1 VETMTRSTEPSRVTA
16 RLRGG
21 EPARRKGQRVTAGV
35 LLTST
40 GIGIIMSIITNEAL
54 YPRGRHYSTFA
65 HSISDLGGT
74 LPPNSYMVQP
84 NRTIFI
90 ATMAVAGILVLAA
103 AYLLWPVIQRRR
115 IVVGLGAFGGGLIGI
130 AVFPGN
136 VAGWHPLFALVCFL
150 AGSVTA
156 ILSRKVLAPPVRFF
170 AAALGSV
177 ALAAT
182 VLGLEVFETWGPQ
195 AEIGIGGIERWI
207 AYPVL
212 LWLVLLG
219 TQLMTCEPR
228 ETDD

>member
-1 VETMTRSTEPSRVTA
+1 MQTMTRSFESSRVTV
-16 RLRGG
+16 RPRGG
-21 EPARRKGQRVTAGV
+21 GTARRKAQRVTAGV
-35 LLTST
+35 LLTSA

-65 HSISDLGGT
+65 NSISDLGGT

-90 ATMAVAGILVLAA
+90 ATMAVAGVLVLAA
-103 AYLLWPVIQRRR
+103 TYMLWPVMQRRR
-115 IVVGLGAFGGGLIGI
+115 IVVGLGAFGVGLIGI

-156 ILSRKVLAPPVRFF
+156 ILSRKVLASPIRYF

-182 VLGLEVFETWGPQ
+182 VLGLEAFETWGPQ

-212 LWLVLLG
+212 LWLVLFG
-219 TQLMTCEPR
+219 VQLMTREPK
-228 ETDD
+228 ESA

>member
-1 VETMTRSTEPSRVTA
+1 METMTRSTEPSRVTA

-21 EPARRKGQRVTAGV
+21 GTARRKGHRVTAGV

-54 YPRGRHYSTFA
+54 YPQWRHYSTFA
-65 HSISDLGGT
+65 NSISDLGGT

-90 ATMAVAGILVLAA
+90 ATMAVGGVLVLAA
-103 AYLLWPVIQRRR
+103 TYLLWPVIQRRR
-115 IVVGLGAFGGGLIGI
+115 IVAGLGAFGVGLIGI

-136 VAGWHPLFALVCFL
+136 FAGWHPLFALVCFL

-156 ILSRKVLAPPVRFF
+156 ILSRKVLATPIRYF

-182 VLGLEVFETWGPQ
+182 VLGLEAFETWGPQ

-212 LWLVLLG
+212 LWLVLFG
-219 TQLMTCEPR
+219 AQLMTREPK
-228 ETDD
+228 ESA